1 VFWANAQSKAMYEFF
16 GDAITFDTT
25 NLTNRYEHDFA
36 PFIGVNHYGQ
46 SILFRVGLIS
56 NEDKRNICL
65 VV

>member
-1 VFWANAQSKAMYEFF
+1 MYEFF

-46 SILFRVGLIS
+46 SILFRVELIS